1 MRKFEIIEGTSIFSP
16 DLVATMRHPLV
27 KAASSD
33 AHAKILTQKLYSYL
47 YFTEKLER
55 RTVMPACI
63 HLAEG
68 TAPFDSP
75 SALKRDAS
83 KILVDEAHHAECA
96 AELIAQV
103 AASTGEAPRLGYRPS
118 FLTALADAAAR
129 ANRAGQPFV
138 DLTFVAVSE
147 TLITGTLARVPLDPH
162 VNPYVR
168 DVVKDHAQDEARHYA
183 CFSDVIHI
191 MWSQLS
197 TRERDAVGP
206 LFAEF
211 IEAFLAPDLAAEV
224 RWLQAAGFDGA
235 TARSIVHETF
245 ENMSRAQLFREQ
257 ARPTLTK
264 LRSFGMLDHAP
275 TLDALAERDLL

>member
-1 MRKFEIIEGTSIFSP
+1 MDTPMGLHGSEYKTRLSSWDARASVRRAPMRKFEIIEGTSIFSP

-138 DLTFVAVSE
+138 DLTFVAVSAPIAPCNTSLVRRE
-147 TLITGTLARVPLDPH
+147 AMLRRTPCCSLTGVPYTTSCPS
-162 VNPYVR
+162 PS
-168 DVVKDHAQDEARHYA
+168 
-183 CFSDVIHI
+183 FSSSFGNSSGGC
-191 MWSQLS
+191 WRSS
-197 TRERDAVGP
+197 
-206 LFAEF
+206 
-211 IEAFLAPDLAAEV
+211 
-224 RWLQAAGFDGA
+224 
-235 TARSIVHETF
+235 SIVTMTS
-245 ENMSRAQLFREQ
+245 NRAMRMPQ
-257 ARPTLTK
+257 
-264 LRSFGMLDHAP
+264 RS
-275 TLDALAERDLL
+275 ALCCP